1 MKNNV
6 KLSYLLGIFL
16 GISVTILFFTVFSS
30 KNSNTA
36 DINIQNDKLILENNE
51 LKSQISQKDKEIEDL
66 TKKINLKSE
75 SKDIQNTNTKNNE
88 QKTEVSAKT
97 KLKLDINKGM
107 SHSEIADLLVSKGIY
122 PHKNDLMMLMEM
134 INFDRAKYSS
144 KMLEGG
150 YISSADSLNLALS
163 EIETNQYA
171 LSDYLGRRNLVE
183 DPASFMKIIYIMD
196 INNKIKYGIKEF
208 ETNSSLRQISDVL
221 IN

>member
-75 SKDIQNTNTKNNE
+75 SKDIQNTNTKKNE

-183 DPASFMKIIYIMD
+183 DSASFMKIIYIMD

>member
-75 SKDIQNTNTKNNE
+75 SKDIQNTKIKNNE
-88 QKTEVSAKT
+88 QKIEVLAKT
-97 KLKLDINKGM
+97 KLKLDIKKSM

-183 DPASFMKIIYIMD
+183 DSASFMKIIYIMD

>member
-36 DINIQNDKLILENNE
+36 DINIQNDKFILENNE

-88 QKTEVSAKT
+88 QKTEVLAKT

-183 DPASFMKIIYIMD
+183 DSASFMKIIYIMD

>member
-51 LKSQISQKDKEIEDL
+51 LKSQISQKDKDIEDL
-66 TKKINLKSE
+66 TK
-75 SKDIQNTNTKNNE
+75 NTNTKNNE
-88 QKTEVSAKT
+88 QKTEVLAKT
-97 KLKLDINKGM
+97 KLKLDIKKSM

-183 DPASFMKIIYIMD
+183 DSASFMKIIYIMD

>member
-51 LKSQISQKDKEIEDL
+51 LKSQISQEDL

-75 SKDIQNTNTKNNE
+75 SKDIQNTNTKKNE

-183 DPASFMKIIYIMD
+183 DSASFMKIIYIMD

>member
-75 SKDIQNTNTKNNE
+75 SKDIKNTNTKNNE

-183 DPASFMKIIYIMD
+183 DSASFMKIIYIMD